1 MRTTRYADGGETQ
14 EKIDMLQK
22 LIDNPSTPENDKK
35 NFLDAQKK
43 FKEKQALETKEMEK
57 PKPKA
62 TAKPV
67 ARKPVARKPT
77 TTAKPV
83 ARKPV
88 ARKPT
93 ATAKP
98 VARKPIARKPVARKP
113 VARKPMTVAKPKP
126 TAKPVATK
134 PVVKKPTIV
143 KKPTATAKPTEK
155 KLPKGVE
162 MVSKKVVIVDGK
174 KMNTDSKEFCDYL
187 TSEFVKRK
195 EQANSK
201 KGTRK
206 KTKSVMAQVSTK
218 IEQGVEKAIKTGVA
232 KQIPTL
238 KKNPQVFIGKVEK
251 LETATNN
258 FLTKLK
264 EVLGTEYDAKEVTD
278 TTNAIHKLI
287 EDLKK
292 KYGKK

>member
-14 EKIDMLQK
+14 KKIDMLQK

-67 ARKPVARKPT
+67 E
-77 TTAKPV
+77 
-83 ARKPV
+83 RKPV

-98 VARKPIARKPVARKP
+98 VARKPVARKPIARKP

-126 TAKPVATK
+126 TAKPIATKSVATK

-195 EQANSK
+195 EQAKSK

-251 LETATNN
+251 LETATKN
-258 FLTKLK
+258 FLSQLK
-264 EVLGTEYDAKEVTD
+264 EVLGTDYDAKEVTD
-278 TTNAIHKLI
+278 TANAIHKLI

>member
-1 MRTTRYADGGETQ
+1 MKTTRYAGGGDTQ
-14 EKIDMLQK
+14 TKIDSLQK

-35 NFLDAQKK
+35 NFLDAMKK
-43 FKEKQALETKEMEK
+43 FKEKQALELKEMEK
-57 PKPKA
+57 PKPTA
-62 TAKPV
+62 TAKPI
-67 ARKPVARKPT
+67 ARKPT
-77 TTAKPV
+77 AKPI
-83 ARKPV
+83 

-98 VARKPIARKPVARKP
+98 IARKP
-113 VARKPMTVAKPKP
+113 TVTAKPKP
-126 TAKPVATK
+126 TAMVKPK
-134 PVVKKPTIV
+134 PM
-143 KKPTATAKPTEK
+143 AKPTEK

-195 EQANSK
+195 EQAKSK

-258 FLTKLK
+258 FLTQLK
-264 EVLGTEYDAKEVTD
+264 EVLGTDYDAKEVTE
-278 TTNAIHKLI
+278 TTNAINKLI

-292 KYGKK
+292 KYTKK

>member
-1 MRTTRYADGGETQ
+1 MRTTKYAGGGDTQ
-14 EKIDMLQK
+14 TKIDSLQK

-43 FKEKQALETKEMEK
+43 FKEKQALELKEMEK
-57 PKPKA
+57 PKPSA

-67 ARKPVARKPT
+67 ARKPTAKPIARKPT
-77 TTAKPV
+77 AKPI
-83 ARKPV
+83 AKPI
-88 ARKPT
+88 AKKPT

-98 VARKPIARKPVARKP
+98 KPTAIV
-113 VARKPMTVAKPKP
+113 KPKP
-126 TAKPVATK
+126 
-134 PVVKKPTIV
+134 
-143 KKPTATAKPTEK
+143 TAKPTEK

-195 EQANSK
+195 EQAKSK

-251 LETATNN
+251 LETATKN
-258 FLTKLK
+258 FLSQLK
-264 EVLGTEYDAKEVTD
+264 EVLGTDYDAKEVTD
-278 TTNAIHKLI
+278 TANAINKLI

>member
-1 MRTTRYADGGETQ
+1 MRTTKYAGGVDTQ
-14 EKIDMLQK
+14 TKIDSLQK

-43 FKEKQALETKEMEK
+43 FKEKQASETKEIEK
-57 PKPKA
+57 P
-62 TAKPV
+62 
-67 ARKPVARKPT
+67 
-77 TTAKPV
+77 
-83 ARKPV
+83 
-88 ARKPT
+88 KPT

-98 VARKPIARKPVARKP
+98 VARKPIARKPTATAKPVARKTI
-113 VARKPMTVAKPKP
+113 ARKPMTVAKPKP

-134 PVVKKPTIV
+134 PTVIV
-143 KKPTATAKPTEK
+143 KPKPMAKPTEK

-162 MVSKKVVIVDGK
+162 MVSKKIVIVDGK

>member
-1 MRTTRYADGGETQ
+1 MRTTKYAGGVDTQ
-14 EKIDMLQK
+14 TKIDSLQK

-43 FKEKQALETKEMEK
+43 FKEKQASETKEIEK
-57 PKPKA
+57 P
-62 TAKPV
+62 
-67 ARKPVARKPT
+67 
-77 TTAKPV
+77 
-83 ARKPV
+83 
-88 ARKPT
+88 KPT

-98 VARKPIARKPVARKP
+98 VARKPI
-113 VARKPMTVAKPKP
+113 ARKPMTVAKPKP

-134 PVVKKPTIV
+134 PTVIV
-143 KKPTATAKPTEK
+143 KPKPMAKPTEK

-162 MVSKKVVIVDGK
+162 MVSKKIVIVDGK